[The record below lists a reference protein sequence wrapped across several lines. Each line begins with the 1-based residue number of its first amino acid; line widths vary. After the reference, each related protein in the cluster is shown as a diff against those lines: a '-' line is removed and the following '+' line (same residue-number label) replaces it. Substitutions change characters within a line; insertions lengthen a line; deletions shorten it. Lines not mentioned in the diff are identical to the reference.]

1 MMSRVRMGFML
12 ALTAGLLAA
21 TVQTVIMPK
30 AYADIA
36 PVQPTFSAG
45 NANGADLRVSGQNW
59 QLRLPVA
66 IGGSAQWEREC
77 SCLIPGRNSVA
88 DCAPPH
94 P

>member
-21 TVQTVIMPK
+21 TVQTVTMPK

-45 NANGADLRVSGQNW
+45 NANGPICACPVRVGNC
-59 QLRLPVA
+59 VC
-66 IGGSAQWEREC
+66 QW
-77 SCLIPGRNSVA
+77 NN
-88 DCAPPH
+88 
-94 P
+94 